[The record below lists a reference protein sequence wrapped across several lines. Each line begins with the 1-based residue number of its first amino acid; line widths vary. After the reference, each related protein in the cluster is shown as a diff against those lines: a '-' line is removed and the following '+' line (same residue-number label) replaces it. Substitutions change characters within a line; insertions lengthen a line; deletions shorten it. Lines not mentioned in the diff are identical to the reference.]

1 MYLYQAIPL
10 LGISL
15 ADILTTRHLNAYKMF
30 TAELFVYIKK
40 QKKEKS
46 QIFGELSRLCSL

>member
-30 TAELFVYIKK
+30 TAELFVYNK
-40 QKKEKS
+40 
-46 QIFGELSRLCSL
+46 